1 METTAASQYT
11 LISRRDVAK
20 GFVIKEFLHRH
31 LVPFISYELGE
42 DPDAAELIALHDLQD
57 CALPLLICSNGQVES
72 DPELYRIAQA
82 IGLHQEPRQ
91 KMYDLAI
98 MGAGP
103 AGLTAAVYG
112 ASEGLNTVVIERHS
126 PGGRAG
132 STSLIENLIAFP
144 DGLTGEDF
152 TERSLAQANK
162 FGVEFIAPVD
172 VEGFYKEDD
181 FIRLA
186 LSGGAELLAR
196 SVIIATGVQY
206 RILKAKGVER
216 LTGSG
221 VYYGTAKSE
230 ALRCRGKEVFVVGGA
245 NSAGQAAMYFSR
257 FAKKVHLMVRA
268 GGIEKRMSH
277 YLVQEIYNTP
287 NIEVM
292 PYSEIVAVHGERA
305 LESMDVQ
312 DVRSKEVR
320 NLQTENLFLLIG
332 GVPHTKGLGSCLML
346 DEAGFI
352 LTGREVEQHP
362 KFEKHWPLPR
372 PPYSLET
379 NIPGVMA
386 IGDVRRGS
394 VKRMASAIGDGAT
407 AVSYVDEYLSTAV
420 LSPPI
425 TNNQ

>member
-1 METTAASQYT
+1 METIVRPQYT
-11 LISRRDVAK
+11 LISRRDIAK
-20 GFVIKEFLHRH
+20 GFTIKEFLHRH
-31 LVPFISYELGE
+31 LVPFISYELDE
-42 DPDAAELIALHDLQD
+42 DPDASELIALHDLQD
-57 CALPLLICSNGQVES
+57 CTLPLLICPSGGIKS
-72 DPELYRIAQA
+72 DPELYQIAQA
-82 IGLHQEPRQ
+82 IGLHQQPRQ
-91 KMYDLAI
+91 KVYDLAI

-126 PGGRAG
+126 AGGRAG

-144 DGLTGEDF
+144 EGLTGEDF
-152 TERSLAQANK
+152 TERSLAQAEK
-162 FGVEFIAPVD
+162 FGVEFIVPVD
-172 VEGFYKEDD
+172 VEGFYKEGE

-221 VYYGTAKSE
+221 IYYGTAKSE
-230 ALRCRGKEVFVVGGA
+230 ALRCRGKEVYVVGGA

-257 FAKKVHLMVRA
+257 FAKKVYLMVRA
-268 GGIEKRMSH
+268 GNIEKRMSH

-292 PYSEIVAVHGERA
+292 PYSEIIAAHGERA

-312 DVRSKEVR
+312 DVRTQEIR
-320 NLQTENLFLLIG
+320 NIQTENLFLLIG
-332 GVPHTKGLGSCLML
+332 GVPHTKALGGCLML

-362 KFEKHWPLPR
+362 KFENKWLLQR

-394 VKRMASAIGDGAT
+394 VKRMAAAIGDGAT
-407 AVSYVDEYLSTAV
+407 AVSYVDEYLTAATV
-420 LSPPI
+420 LV
-425 TNNQ
+425 TNN